1 MYFNFFSG
9 ADAIKCWECNSKY
22 DSRCGEGFSNFS
34 VAMVDCDQ
42 RTADVEHIDIE
53 TMVRYNEYTE
63 EEAARVDVL
72 KASVCRKTTQIGI

>member
-1 MYFNFFSG
+1 MPSNVGSVTH
-9 ADAIKCWECNSKY
+9 KY

-72 KASVCRKTTQIGI
+72 KASVCRKTTQIGIYSRGPLS